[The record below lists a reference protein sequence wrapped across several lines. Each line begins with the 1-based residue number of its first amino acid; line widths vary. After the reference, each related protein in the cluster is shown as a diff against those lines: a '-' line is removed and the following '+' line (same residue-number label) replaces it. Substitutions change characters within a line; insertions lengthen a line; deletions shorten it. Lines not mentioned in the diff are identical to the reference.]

1 MWQSTASKT
10 CANMNLSTKTVTRT
24 SFQLPIFGCVSDL
37 KFTQLPTYEGVI
49 KAVLFRKKHLKL
61 QTNKDPSVTEICKNL
76 AVNISSIYN
85 EASIPA
91 VSVKQI
97 SGLIFCN
104 HTKYQGLMKSYK
116 AHCNEENYS
125 EKINSF
131 LDKSKKLF
139 DFSSCKC
146 ADIYLCSCPK
156 DKKVPGI
163 ERTFLLDQRNE
174 RQMFIGPVD
183 IATSNKL
190 SKRANRRESLHS
202 PGVSRVNEKQSFLM
216 NIVIRITAQMQRP
229 QKLKKL
235 NIFLL
240 KRP

>member
-1 MWQSTASKT
+1 
-10 CANMNLSTKTVTRT
+10 
-24 SFQLPIFGCVSDL
+24 
-37 KFTQLPTYEGVI
+37 
-49 KAVLFRKKHLKL
+49 
-61 QTNKDPSVTEICKNL
+61 
-76 AVNISSIYN
+76 
-85 EASIPA
+85 
-91 VSVKQI
+91 
-97 SGLIFCN
+97 
-104 HTKYQGLMKSYK
+104 MKSYK

-163 ERTFLLDQRNE
+163 ERTLLDQRNE
-174 RQMFIGPVD
+174 RQIFIGPVD